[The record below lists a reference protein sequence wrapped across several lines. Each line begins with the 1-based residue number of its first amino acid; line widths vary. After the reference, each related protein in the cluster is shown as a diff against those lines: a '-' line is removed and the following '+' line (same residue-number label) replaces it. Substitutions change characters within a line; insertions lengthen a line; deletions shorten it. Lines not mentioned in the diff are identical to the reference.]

1 MTVFDTWADA
11 HGIPAAARRDYYARL
26 AAPFPH
32 PRADPS
38 EERSEAAVQSLLRLD
53 AARQGGYLWRNN
65 VGAATTDTGS
75 FIRYGLA
82 NDSAKLNKVL
92 KSSDLIGIKPVLIR
106 PEHVGTVIGQFWSKE
121 VKHSGWR
128 YTGTDREAAQLR
140 FIELVNGKGGD
151 ASFSTGPTNPSPT
164 NGS

>member
-1 MTVFDTWADA
+1 MTVFEAWADA
-11 HGIPAAARRDYYARL
+11 HGIPALARRDYYARL
-26 AAPFPH
+26 AAPFPQ
-32 PRADPS
+32 PLADPS
-38 EERSEAAVQSLLRLD
+38 EAKSESAVQSLLRLD

-128 YTGTDREAAQLR
+128 YTGTDREVAQLR

-151 ASFSTGPTNPSPT
+151 ASFSTGPTS
-164 NGS
+164 GS